1 MIKVKGL
8 NWNQQREE
16 HILRHKVSPD
26 EVEEVVFGKHYDV
39 KTKQGRYRLI
49 GQTENGRYLVI
60 VLEPSDYGW
69 FDPVTARD
77 ATKNERKLYLKKIK

>member
-16 HILRHKVSPD
+16 HILRHRVTPD
-26 EVEEVVFGKHYDV
+26 EVDEV
-39 KTKQGRYRLI
+39 
-49 GQTENGRYLVI
+49 
-60 VLEPSDYGW
+60 VLEPGEYGW

-77 ATKNERKLYLKKIK
+77 ATQGERRLYLKKLK

>member
-16 HILRHKVSPD
+16 HILRHRISPD
-26 EVEEVVFGKHYDV
+26 EVDEVVFGKHYDV

-60 VLEPSDYGW
+60 VLELGNYGW

-77 ATKNERKLYLKKIK
+77 ATQNERRLYLKKVK